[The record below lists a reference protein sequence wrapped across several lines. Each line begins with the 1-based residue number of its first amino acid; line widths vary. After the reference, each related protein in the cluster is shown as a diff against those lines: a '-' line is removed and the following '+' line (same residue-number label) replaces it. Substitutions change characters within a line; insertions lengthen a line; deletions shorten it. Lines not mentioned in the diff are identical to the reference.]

1 MENNFNIPILLLIFN
16 RPDTTQI
23 VFNEIKKI
31 RPSSLFIAGD
41 GPRSEDEYRKIKETR
56 NITNQIDW
64 ECKFETLFR
73 NKNLGC
79 KMAVSSALNWFFR
92 NNEMGIIL
100 EDDCVPHPSFFN
112 FCSEL
117 LIKYRDEKKIMQISG
132 FNALKKVQIK
142 ESYYFAKFGPIWGW
156 ATWSRAWKH
165 YDVQMISWQ
174 RFKVSKSYKHFCDS
188 KYEERWRVKTYDKV
202 ANGLIDTWDYQWS
215 FAKLKNSGLSII
227 PSRNLIRNI
236 GFGENA
242 THTSGNY
249 MHSKIDFEKGLNFPL
264 IHPDSIR
271 RNKQLDKKFFNNFV
285 LKNKFFGTL
294 NKLFGN
300 RIVNS

>member
-31 RPSSLFIAGD
+31 KPSSLFIAAD
-41 GPRSEDEYRKIKETR
+41 GSRNEDEYRKIKETR
-56 NITNQIDW
+56 NIANQIDW

-73 NKNLGC
+73 DKNLGC
-79 KMAVSSALNWFFR
+79 KLAVSSAIDWFFR

-100 EDDCVPHPSFFN
+100 EDDCVPHSLFFN

-117 LIKYRDEKKIMQISG
+117 LLKYRDEKKIMQISG

-142 ESYYFAKFGPIWGW
+142 ESYYFAKFGSIWGW

-165 YDVQMISWQ
+165 YDVQMNGWQ
-174 RFKVSKSYKHFCDS
+174 EFKESKSYPHFCDS
-188 KYEERWRVKTYDKV
+188 RYEEKWRVKTYDKV

-227 PSRNLIRNI
+227 PSSNLIRNI
-236 GFGENA
+236 GFGGNA

-249 MHSKIDFEKGLNFPL
+249 MHLKMDFKKGLNFPL
-264 IHPDSIR
+264 IHPDSIK

-285 LKNKFFGTL
+285 LKNKFFGFL
-294 NKLFGN
+294 NKLLGN
-300 RIVNS
+300 KIVNS